1 MSVFHHRA
9 HPWGVSTKFPVTSL
23 RLAIDPPRAAV
34 LSTAMRVAAGI
45 VWLVLA
51 GLAASPVFAEPTR
64 WVTVSGQSL
73 VSFDAV
79 FPPADFSGFGR
90 DLAGEFE
97 ADADDL
103 NLGVSGRLTVQV
115 TGISTG
121 NEGRDKEMW
130 KVLAADRHKAVYF
143 VIQTVDAPSFPP
155 GVAEQT
161 DTLLTIQGRLSIAGV
176 ERVKRFSGRV
186 RVKQGRLWVR
196 GESRFK
202 MSDFGIKPPQYL
214 LLGVKDEVGVGFDLL
229 LERRPSPA
237 PQRAPEQTGR

>member
-1 MSVFHHRA
+1 MRS
-9 HPWGVSTKFPVTSL
+9 
-23 RLAIDPPRAAV
+23 RAA
-34 LSTAMRVAAGI
+34 LL
-45 VWLVLA
+45 WLVLA
-51 GLAASPVFAEPTR
+51 GLGASPAFADPAR
-64 WVTVSGQSL
+64 WMPVRGQSL

-90 DLAGEFE
+90 DLSGEFE
-97 ADADDL
+97 ADAADL
-103 NLGVSGRLTVQV
+103 TLGVSGHLTVQV
-115 TGISTG
+115 SGISTG

-130 KVLAADRHKAVYF
+130 KSLAAVRHPTMYF

-155 GVAEQT
+155 GVAEHT

-186 RVKQGRLWVR
+186 RLKQGRLWVR

-214 LLGVKDEVGVGFDLL
+214 LLWVKDEVGVGFDLL
-229 LERRPSPA
+229 LDRQP
-237 PQRAPEQTGR
+237 

>member
-1 MSVFHHRA
+1 
-9 HPWGVSTKFPVTSL
+9 VSTKFPDSSPPL
-23 RLAIDPPRAAV
+23 PIDPCRAAV
-34 LSTAMRVAAGI
+34 LSTPMRSRVALL
-45 VWLVLA
+45 WLVLA
-51 GLAASPVFAEPTR
+51 GLGASPAFAEPAR
-64 WVTVSGQSL
+64 WIPVRGQSL

-90 DLAGEFE
+90 DLSGEFE
-97 ADADDL
+97 ADAADL
-103 NLGVSGRLTVQV
+103 TQGVSGRLTVQV
-115 TGISTG
+115 SGISTG

-130 KVLAADRHKAVYF
+130 KSLAADRHPTMYF

-155 GVAEQT
+155 GVAEHT

-186 RVKQGRLWVR
+186 RLKQGRLWVR

-214 LLGVKDEVGVGFDLL
+214 LLWVKDEVGVGFDLL
-229 LERRPSPA
+229 LDRQP
-237 PQRAPEQTGR
+237 